1 MNNQLNTKN
10 DNHNEIDST
19 TPDQQFGYTSL
30 IARVILESINDLGI
44 DAIEDEGTRYWID
57 EATDVNIEA
66 LRIAI
71 GNMPTKN
78 GKTDAKPAIRH
89 IMEQLDARE
98 QVERDLVD
106 IEIQFEQVPLSEI
119 EEPTIAELAKIE
131 PVAELL
137 EWDDD
142 WQPDWIKAEK

>member
-1 MNNQLNTKN
+1 MNNQLHTKN
-10 DNHNEIDST
+10 NNHNEIQIGL
-19 TPDQQFGYTSL
+19 DQQFGFTSL
-30 IARVILESINDLGI
+30 IARVILESINDLGV
-44 DAIEDEGTRYWID
+44 DALEDEGTRYWID
-57 EATDVNIEA
+57 EATDVNVEA
-66 LRIAI
+66 LRVAI

-78 GKTDAKPAIRH
+78 GKVDAKPAIRH

-98 QVERDLVD
+98 QVERDMVD
-106 IEIQFEQVPLSEI
+106 VEIQFDQVPLSEV

-142 WQPDWIKAEK
+142 WQPDWIKAE

>member
-1 MNNQLNTKN
+1 
-10 DNHNEIDST
+10 
-19 TPDQQFGYTSL
+19 
-30 IARVILESINDLGI
+30 
-44 DAIEDEGTRYWID
+44 
-57 EATDVNIEA
+57 
-66 LRIAI
+66 
-71 GNMPTKN
+71 
-78 GKTDAKPAIRH
+78 
-89 IMEQLDARE
+89 MEQLDARE